1 MSDHSDA
8 GSSDSVRRFT
18 RREERAERR
27 RARASRSSV
36 GSSSAGSSSSKPIR
50 RVIRQQGRLW
60 CSSREETVPAKA
72 MPPTPMSASGAGSGE
87 ETVPAKAMPP
97 TPMSASSTVPAK
109 AMPPTPVS
117 ASSAGSKPVPVSVQ
131 EETVP
136 VTGSTSTMPPS
147 SSSSQTM
154 FDRSWWAS
162 LSPFEQARYR
172 DDCNRISQGLAP
184 FQQARAARSRDDCNH
199 PSESPRKKRGKG
211 STSDFTTGLAT
222 VSMDISCRASGSR
235 TASGISQFPT

>member
-50 RVIRQQGRLW
+50 RVIRQQERLW
-60 CSSREETVPAKA
+60 CS
-72 MPPTPMSASGAGSGE
+72 SGE

-97 TPMSASSTVPAK
+97 TPM
-109 AMPPTPVS
+109 S

-136 VTGSTSTMPPS
+136 VTGSTSTMTPS

-199 PSESPRKKRGKG
+199 PSDSPRKKRGKG

-222 VSMDISCRASGSR
+222 ASMDISCRASGSR
-235 TASGISQFPT
+235 TVSGISQFPT

>member
-8 GSSDSVRRFT
+8 GSSDSVRCFT

-36 GSSSAGSSSSKPIR
+36 RSSSAGSSSSKPIR
-50 RVIRQQGRLW
+50 RVIRQQERLW

-72 MPPTPMSASGAGSGE
+72 MPPTPM
-87 ETVPAKAMPP
+87 
-97 TPMSASSTVPAK
+97 
-109 AMPPTPVS
+109 S

-136 VTGSTSTMPPS
+136 VTGSTS
-147 SSSSQTM
+147 TM

-184 FQQARAARSRDDCNH
+184 IQQARAARSRDDCNH

-211 STSDFTTGLAT
+211 STSDFTTG
-222 VSMDISCRASGSR
+222 SGSR

>member
-50 RVIRQQGRLW
+50 RVIRQQERLW
-60 CSSREETVPAKA
+60 CSSR
-72 MPPTPMSASGAGSGE
+72 E

-136 VTGSTSTMPPS
+136 VTGSTSTMTPS

-222 VSMDISCRASGSR
+222 ASMDISCRASGSR
-235 TASGISQFPT
+235 TVSGISQFPT

>member
-8 GSSDSVRRFT
+8 GSSDSVRCFT

-36 GSSSAGSSSSKPIR
+36 RSSSAGSSSSKPIR
-50 RVIRQQGRLW
+50 RVIRQQERLW

-72 MPPTPMSASGAGSGE
+72 MPPTPMSASS
-87 ETVPAKAMPP
+87 TLPAKAMPP
-97 TPMSASSTVPAK
+97 TPMS
-109 AMPPTPVS
+109 
-117 ASSAGSKPVPVSVQ
+117 
-131 EETVP
+131 
-136 VTGSTSTMPPS
+136 TMPPS
-147 SSSSQTM
+147 SSSCQTM

-199 PSESPRKKRGKG
+199 PSESPRKKRGKW
-211 STSDFTTGLAT
+211 STSDFTTG
-222 VSMDISCRASGSR
+222 SGSR
-235 TASGISQFPT
+235 TASGISQFPI